1 VESGVEA
8 TDEFVVIN
16 MSLPV
21 LNNAPEVA
29 LELLHLSMEH
39 PQWDDAAISLA
50 KQSAISNYR

>member
-1 VESGVEA
+1 VEA